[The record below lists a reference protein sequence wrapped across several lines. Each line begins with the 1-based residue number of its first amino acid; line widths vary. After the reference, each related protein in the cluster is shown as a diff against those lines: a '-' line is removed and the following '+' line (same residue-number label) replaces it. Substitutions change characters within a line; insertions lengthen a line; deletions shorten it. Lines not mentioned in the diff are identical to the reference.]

1 MDRKL
6 GLGETFVNGRIIN
19 LDTAELSDI
28 ERYLAE
34 LDKAKESARNKLDKL
49 VVEIKNI

>member
-1 MDRKL
+1 MDKKL

-19 LDTAELSDI
+19 LDTADLSDI

-34 LDKAKESARNKLDKL
+34 LEKIEESARNKFEKL